1 MYVCGY
7 KMVGTEVLNI
17 LVNEKCLMKWEL
29 EAKKKKR
36 KPKCGKQWIIEL
48 YNINSRC
55 VGCK

>member
-29 EAKKKKR
+29 EAKKKGN
-36 KPKCGKQWIIEL
+36 PNVE
-48 YNINSRC
+48 NS
-55 VGCK
+55 GL